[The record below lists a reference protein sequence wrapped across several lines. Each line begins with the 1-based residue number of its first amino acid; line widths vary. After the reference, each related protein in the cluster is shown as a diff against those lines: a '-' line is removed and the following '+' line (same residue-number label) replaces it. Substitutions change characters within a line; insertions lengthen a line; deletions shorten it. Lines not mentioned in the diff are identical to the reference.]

1 MANGVPPWRCPACQ
15 EEHPAN
21 WKICAASGES
31 RNETANMG
39 KQTPVFSYDVITENV
54 YQDERIRKGAA
65 DTMMPACGRPQAE
78 RREGGGK
85 DGGAKDVEYD
95 MGKGTKTRQPA
106 GSRKLQEH
114 TLFPEENAQQN
125 ADTLMAE
132 FLAARRKEKQEMQQI
147 FLRSHSARSSTMK
160 DNSFVFATSECDGTR
175 PSIFNG
181 LLFGGMKPSVFDNPY
196 AFESIKHQITSLL
209 REKGK
214 AKRKEDLGYLLS
226 NEPRLARAWSLI
238 GNPPFAVSWIHQN
251 DDILFYLSA
260 DPKRK
265 GWVMNSVVMRDNIF
279 GMWGREEYL
288 PFEKFAE
295 HQDLNLKAT
304 VSVDELGFKLSWGGG
319 VRHVFAHRQA
329 WVSMTFDRFEIDG
342 EVDVA
347 EIDPAVELAG
357 NVSALPLDNVSTLSS
372 QPLASKPPAPRP
384 SILNFE
390 TRSKAFWI
398 QYHLIFGL
406 QMRQISAY
414 STQAAISFIF
424 SPIPGRSKI
433 ACWSARTLATM
444 QSKNTA
450 APAAQETRG
459 GLMQY
464 QITYHTQMQRI
475 LALSS
480 SNAALYLITIPTP
493 GHTRMAR
500 WSQRALANRKA
511 NRLEH
516 QSLVSFLAHSRYLT
530 LHPNKLVAA
539 SIPGP

>member
-1 MANGVPPWRCPACQ
+1 MADGVPPWLCPACQ
-15 EEHPAN
+15 EVHPAN
-21 WKICAASGES
+21 WKICAASGEE
-31 RNETANMG
+31 RKMG
-39 KQTPVFSYDVITENV
+39 KQTVFPYDVIAENV
-54 YQDERIRKGAA
+54 YQNERLSKEAE
-65 DTMMPACGRPQAE
+65 DTMIEC
-78 RREGGGK
+78 
-85 DGGAKDVEYD
+85 D
-95 MGKGTKTRQPA
+95 MGQGTKTRQPT
-106 GSRKLQEH
+106 GGRKLQDH
-114 TLFPEENAQQN
+114 TLFPEEKAQQN

-132 FLAARRKEKQEMQQI
+132 FLAARRKEKQEMQQRI
-147 FLRSHSARSSTMK
+147 LLRSHAARSSTMK
-160 DNSFVFATSECDGTR
+160 DNSCVFATRECDGTR

-181 LLFGGMKPSVFDNPY
+181 PLFGGMKPSVFDNPY

-214 AKRKEDLGYLLS
+214 AKRKEDSGRL
-226 NEPRLARAWSLI
+226 RLARAWSLT

-265 GWVMNSVVMRDNIF
+265 GWVMNSVVMRDNFF

-304 VSVDELGFKLSWGGG
+304 VSVDKVGFKLSWGGS

-329 WVSMTFDRFEIDG
+329 MVSMTFDRVEIDG

-347 EIDPAVELAG
+347 EIDPADELAG
-357 NVSALPLDNVSTLSS
+357 NVSALPLGNVSTLSS
-372 QPLASKPPAPRP
+372 QPPASKPPAPRP

-390 TRSKAFWI
+390 TKQKAFWI

-424 SPIPGRSKI
+424 SPIPGRSKM

-493 GHTRMAR
+493 GHTKMAR
-500 WSQRALANRKA
+500 WSQRALANRTA
-511 NRLEH
+511 NILEH

>member
-1 MANGVPPWRCPACQ
+1 MADGVSPWLCPACQ

-21 WKICAASGES
+21 WNICAASGES

-39 KQTPVFSYDVITENV
+39 RQPVFSYDVVTENV
-54 YQDERIRKGAA
+54 YQNERLSKEAEDI
-65 DTMMPACGRPQAE
+65 MMRPRAEGRE
-78 RREGGGK
+78 
-85 DGGAKDVEYD
+85 GGAKDGAAKDVECD
-95 MGKGTKTRQPA
+95 MGQGTKTRQPA
-106 GSRKLQEH
+106 ASRKLQEH

-132 FLAARRKEKQEMQQI
+132 FLAARRKEKQEMQERI
-147 FLRSHSARSSTMK
+147 FLRSHAARSSTMK
-160 DNSFVFATSECDGTR
+160 DNGFVFATNECAGTR

-181 LLFGGMKPSVFDNPY
+181 PLFGGMKPSVFDNPY

-209 REKGK
+209 REQGK

-238 GNPPFAVSWIHQN
+238 GNPPFAVSWIHKN

-279 GMWGREEYL
+279 GMWGREEHL
-288 PFEKFAE
+288 PFEKFAG
-295 HQDLNLKAT
+295 HHDLNLNAT
-304 VSVDELGFKLSWGGG
+304 VSVDKLGFKLSWGGS

-329 WVSMTFDRFEIDG
+329 WVSMTFDRVEIDG
-342 EVDVA
+342 KVDVA
-347 EIDPAVELAG
+347 EIDPADELAG
-357 NVSALPLDNVSTLSS
+357 NVSALPLGTVSTLSP

-384 SILNFE
+384 SILNFD
-390 TRSKAFWI
+390 TKSKAFWI

-424 SPIPGRSKI
+424 TPIPGRSKM
-433 ACWSARTLATM
+433 AGWSARTLATIE
-444 QSKNTA
+444 SKNTA

-493 GHTRMAR
+493 GHTKMAR

-511 NRLEH
+511 NILEH

-539 SIPGP
+539 CIPEP